1 MSADTSNIA
10 VSDDGLVDVEIGGRR
25 LRGVTRNVFMLGLVS
40 LVADVSSEM
49 AYPIVPI
56 FLTTTLGASI
66 PLVGV
71 IEGFAEGTAS
81 FLKLF
86 SGWFSDRVGR
96 RKSLVVAGYGL
107 SAAGKL
113 LLALSFIWPQVLL
126 ARFVDRVGKGV
137 RTSPRDAL
145 IADSTP
151 PGYSGRAFG
160 FHRAMDTTGA
170 VIGPLLALGLVAL
183 ADERLRLV
191 FIIAV
196 IPAALSVFPFMA
208 VREVLPKGGTRA
220 PSFIPRGGV
229 PRQYWLVL
237 AITVLF
243 GLTNSS
249 DAFIILRGRNLGMS
263 LTAVVLAYVLY
274 NTLYSLLAFPLGELS
289 DRIGKRHLLVL
300 GFGVFGGVYLGFA
313 LIDTSAGMWP
323 LFAVYGV
330 YIAATE
336 GVARSFVSD
345 LAPAAERA
353 TLLGLYHALI
363 SAAMV
368 ISSSVAGVLWE
379 VISPRAPF
387 FIGAAG
393 GLICAF
399 LIAIAPLGNAR
410 VERAADI
417 TSA

>member
-1 MSADTSNIA
+1 MADDAEASGPSADSLPET
-10 VSDDGLVDVEIGGRR
+10 EILGRKIK
-25 LRGVTRNVFMLGLVS
+25 GVTRNVFMLGLVS

-49 AYPIVPI
+49 AYPLVPI

-66 PLVGV
+66 PMVGV
-71 IEGFAEGTAS
+71 IEGVAEGTAS
-81 FLKLF
+81 ALKLF

-96 RKSLVVAGYGL
+96 RKSLVVTGYGL
-107 SAAGKL
+107 SAIGKI
-113 LLALSFIWPQVLL
+113 LLALSFVWPQVLL
-126 ARFVDRVGKGV
+126 ARLVDRVGKGV

-183 ADERLRLV
+183 ADDRLRIV
-191 FIIAV
+191 FIIAT
-196 IPAALSVFPFMA
+196 IPAALSVLPFMA
-208 VREVLPKGGTRA
+208 VKEVLPHGGTRA
-220 PSFIPRGGV
+220 PSFIPRGDV
-229 PRQYWLVL
+229 PREFWMIL

-243 GLTNSS
+243 GLVNSS
-249 DAFIILRGRNLGMS
+249 DAFIILRARDLGMG

-289 DRIGKRHLLVL
+289 DRIGKRRLLSG
-300 GFGVFGGVYLGFA
+300 GFFVFSGVYLGFA
-313 LIDTSAGMWP
+313 LIDGPAGVWP

-336 GVARSFVSD
+336 GVARSYVSD
-345 LAPAAERA
+345 LAPAGERA

-363 SAAMV
+363 SAATV
-368 ISSSVAGVLWE
+368 VSSSVAGVMWE
-379 VISPRAPF
+379 VISPRTPF
-387 FIGAAG
+387 YIGAAG
-393 GLICAF
+393 GLACAL
-399 LIAIAPLGNAR
+399 LIALAPLGSSR
-410 VERAADI
+410 VERRTANAA
-417 TSA
+417 

>member
-1 MSADTSNIA
+1 MTTANDPFRDIE
-10 VSDDGLVDVEIGGRR
+10 VGGRP
-25 LRGVTRNVFMLGLVS
+25 LRGVTRNVFMLGVVS

-71 IEGFAEGTAS
+71 IEGIAEGTAS

-107 SAAGKL
+107 SAVGKL
-113 LLALSFIWPQVLL
+113 LLALSFGWPQVLL
-126 ARFVDRVGKGV
+126 ARFVDRAGKGV

-151 PGYSGRAFG
+151 AGYSGRAFG
-160 FHRAMDTTGA
+160 FHRAMDTAGA

-196 IPAALSVFPFMA
+196 IPAAISVLPFTA

-220 PSFIPRGGV
+220 PSFWPRGDV
-229 PRQYWLVL
+229 PRQFWLVL
-237 AITVLF
+237 GITVLF
-243 GLTNSS
+243 ALTNSS
-249 DAFIILRGRNLGMS
+249 DAFIILRGRDLGMS

-289 DRIGKRHLLVL
+289 DRIGKRQVLVM
-300 GFGVFGGVYLGFA
+300 GFSVFGGVYLGFA
-313 LIDTSAGMWP
+313 LTNSSAAIWP

-345 LAPAAERA
+345 LAPPAERA
-353 TLLGLYHALI
+353 TLLGLYHALV
-363 SAAMV
+363 SGAMV
-368 ISSSVAGVLWE
+368 VSSSVAGVLWE

-393 GLICAF
+393 GLVCAL
-399 LIAIAPLGNAR
+399 LIALAPLGTAGTN
-410 VERAADI
+410 RA
-417 TSA
+417 SAGASSR